1 VESRRDGSFSREK
14 EPFFFGNNMDEGW
27 ARHQPSY
34 ELTDCIEVLSGSST
48 QPVFSFFPYILAGR
62 TAGVVDPEQSTSWLR
77 AIRTV
82 DYLIRENNR
91 EAALAAHTLDR
102 LAMHESDKKSWL
114 NPDKLLLLA
123 MATRNGAN
131 FGRLWIHSENL

>member
-1 VESRRDGSFSREK
+1 
-14 EPFFFGNNMDEGW
+14 MDEGW
-27 ARHQPSY
+27 AGHQPSY
-34 ELTDCIEVLSGSST
+34 QLTDCIEVLSGSST
-48 QPVFSFFPYILAGR
+48 QPVFSFFPYILAGC

-77 AIRTV
+77 AIWTV
-82 DYLIRENNR
+82 DYLIREKNR